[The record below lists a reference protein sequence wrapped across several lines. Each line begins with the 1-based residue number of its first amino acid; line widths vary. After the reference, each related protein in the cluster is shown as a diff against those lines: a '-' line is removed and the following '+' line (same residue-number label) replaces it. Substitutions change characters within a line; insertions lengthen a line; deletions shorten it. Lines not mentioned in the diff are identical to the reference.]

1 MKKLDLSEGR
11 EIEISTSAHQHICSS
26 AHQLISL
33 AVAISL
39 CVFSGC
45 EWNRSAAHAALDS
58 EHSTSGNPTVVDAG
72 IVLLDR
78 DGYLCVPLQQL
89 GISANSEPATVTSSC
104 PCVQAEIINYAV
116 GRGQTSRALLL
127 TFIAESPNDLES
139 TDPAA
144 IRKPVELDVKIEI
157 KLGSGV
163 THSLDVL
170 MKNSFQVGGA
180 VP

>member
-11 EIEISTSAHQHICSS
+11 EIEISTSAHQHI
-26 AHQLISL
+26 SL

-39 CVFSGC
+39 CVFCGC
-45 EWNRSAAHAALDS
+45 EWNRSAAQAALDS
-58 EHSTSGNPTVVDAG
+58 ERDTFGNPTVVDAG

-78 DGYLCVPLQQL
+78 DGYLCVPLQRL

-104 PCVQAEIINYAV
+104 PCVQAEFIHYAV
-116 GRGQTSRALLL
+116 ARGQTSRALLL
-127 TFIAESPNDLES
+127 TFRAESPKNLES

-157 KLGSGV
+157 KLENGV
-163 THSLDVL
+163 KHSLDVL
-170 MKNSFQVGGA
+170 MKNSFQVGGE